1 MSGSS
6 LHLVFTLARGDI
18 LNCRMATYHRQIAE
32 FECVIA
38 MRANSDRWARII
50 EVPCSVPETQ
60 KVWIAVNNIGQFSE
74 IQVAVY
80 DRAETVPS
88 GTEWVEDL
96 VVVN

>member
-18 LNCRMATYHRQIAE
+18 LNCRMATYHRQVAE
-32 FECVIA
+32 YECVIA

-50 EVPCSVPETQ
+50 EVPCSIPETQ

-74 IQVAVY
+74 IQVSVY
-80 DRAETVPS
+80 DQAEAVPS
-88 GTEWVEDL
+88 GTEWVEEL
-96 VVVN
+96 IVT

>member
-6 LHLVFTLARGDI
+6 LHLVFTLAHGDI

-32 FECVIA
+32 FECVVA
-38 MRANSDRWARII
+38 MRANSDRWARIV
-50 EVPCSVPETQ
+50 EVPCTIPETQ
-60 KVWIAVNNIGQFSE
+60 KVWIAVNNVGQFSQ
-74 IQVAVY
+74 ISVAVY
-80 DRAETVPS
+80 DQEGLVPS

>member
-18 LNCRMATYHRQIAE
+18 LNCRMATYHRQVAE
-32 FECVIA
+32 YECVIA

-50 EVPCSVPETQ
+50 EVHCSVPETQ

-74 IQVAVY
+74 IQVGVY
-80 DRAETVPS
+80 DQEGAVPS

-96 VVVN
+96 VVT

>member
-32 FECVIA
+32 FECVVA
-38 MRANSDRWARII
+38 MRANSDRWSRII
-50 EVPCSVPETQ
+50 EVPCSIPETQ

-74 IQVAVY
+74 IQVGVY
-80 DRAETVPS
+80 DQEGAVPS

-96 VVVN
+96 VVSA